1 MDGKINIDLSELKS
15 MMFPGEQSTRNNVT
29 SKDVLKNFAKRVD
42 GVTLEDDAIEDYFIS
57 NYNFVRGE
65 NIDVQTNRLINN
77 YVTVINDIL
86 SDLAIINKNITN
98 IKNMIATDKESYLYK
113 KQQYFLKINYEAKSH
128 KEALLFGE
136 LQEKI
141 KNRMGQFHNGDKDVE
156 SLSKLDDY
164 TMFNYL
170 YRFNPLIMENIRV
183 SQALL

>member
-113 KQQYFLKINYEAKSH
+113 NNSIF
-128 KEALLFGE
+128 
-136 LQEKI
+136 
-141 KNRMGQFHNGDKDVE
+141 
-156 SLSKLDDY
+156 
-164 TMFNYL
+164 
-170 YRFNPLIMENIRV
+170 
-183 SQALL
+183 